1 MYTDH
6 PYQRELTGLDPVCI
20 RRDMLSELESKLYS
34 VIFVLFTAVF
44 LEIFVYKLK
53 IFHNFPRALRVRRK
67 SSDMRH

>member
-34 VIFVLFTAVF
+34 VIFVLFTADKFF
-44 LEIFVYKLK
+44 LKYLFT
-53 IFHNFPRALRVRRK
+53 N
-67 SSDMRH
+67 